1 MFTKS
6 DGPRVFGLPCGV
18 RFPFALKDGLMQRLN
33 LQSPDALA
41 RVEIFVNSAR
51 MRKDLKLAFDDGQT
65 HFLPKI
71 RLITELGS
79 DVAARDVD
87 AGVSGLR
94 RRLELSQLVARFLD
108 QEPDFAA
115 RSTIYDLADSLAA
128 LLAEMHE
135 EGVSPADLDAINIED
150 TSGHWTRARRFMSII
165 SDFFD
170 PTQNQPPM
178 PEARLKMVV
187 DLLRESW
194 DAAPPQHPI
203 IVAGSTGSRGTTS
216 AFMELVANLP
226 QGAVVL
232 PGVDFGMSADTWDKI
247 ESSDAFEHP
256 QARFSSLAKRLGIA
270 PRAIENWAPD
280 ATENTARN
288 ALVSLALRPA
298 PVTDQWMTDGP
309 RFKNVAEAC
318 QDLTLIEAPD
328 ARSEAVSIAL
338 ALRKAA
344 EDGQKAALIT
354 PDRALARHVTAVLDR
369 WDIAPDDSA
378 GIPLNQT
385 PPGRLLRHVSSALGR
400 PTSSEDL
407 LVLLK
412 HPLVARG
419 VVARG
424 ADDEK
429 GMRGFHLLWTRNL
442 EQKLRK
448 YGPAFPARSD
458 LMAWA
463 EKPKDSEVVDPNLVA
478 WSAWVSDII
487 ESLQAADTAHLEE
500 HLKRVI
506 ALSEMLVCG
515 PNSSDSS
522 ELWQQSAGREA
533 LRVITELTAEAPHG
547 GHMTTHEF
555 ASLFNAIVGRG
566 LARDPSPKHPGIL
579 IWGTLEARAQ
589 GADLVILGGL
599 NETVW
604 PAAPAPDPW
613 FSRDMRKQAGLLP
626 PEQQIG
632 LAAHDFQQAIGASS
646 VILTRAK
653 RNAEAETVASR
664 WVIRLT
670 NLLAGMSD
678 EGADALAQMRARG
691 NVFIDMARVLERPS
705 EQETVPMAHRPS
717 PRPPYAAR
725 PRQLSVTRIET
736 LVRDPYQIYASRI
749 LRLNKLNPLTQS
761 ADPRDRGTAFHKVM
775 EEFVAHTRDETPS
788 EAAARF
794 VATAE
799 TVLEQ
804 TVLWPAARR
813 IWLGRLKKIA
823 LPLVMREAENRKI
836 GTPVATE
843 VKGGYHFKDID
854 FSLTC
859 EADRIDE
866 TEGGDYIIYDYKTG
880 APPSKKQTETLRM
893 QLHLEAI
900 MLENGGFKGI
910 HTGRVFE
917 VAYLGLDGKT
927 SQTRLP
933 LLPGDTQKIE
943 ARFTDLIRNYDDP
956 AQGYTSRRIIQSVSF
971 AGDFDHLARV
981 GEWSDSDAPVPE
993 DVQ

>member
-1 MFTKS
+1 MFTQTDK
-6 DGPRVFGLPCGV
+6 PRVYGLPCGAH
-18 RFPFALKDGLMQRLN
+18 FPFALKNGLMERMK

-41 RVEIFVNSAR
+41 RVEIFVNSSR
-51 MRKDLKLAFDDGQT
+51 MRKDLKAAFDDGGT

-71 RLITELGS
+71 RLITDLGT
-79 DVAARDVD
+79 DIAARDVTQ
-87 AGVSGLR
+87 GVSGLR

-115 RSTIYDLADSLAA
+115 RSTIYDLADSLAG
-128 LLAEMHE
+128 LLAEMHD
-135 EGVSPADLDAINIED
+135 EGVSPADLDTINIED

-170 PTQNQPPM
+170 PTKNQPPM

-187 DLLRESW
+187 DLLSDSW
-194 DAAPPQHPI
+194 SASPPTHPI

-232 PGVDFGMSADTWDKI
+232 PGVDFDITAETWDKI
-247 ESSDAFEHP
+247 DDSDAFEHP
-256 QARFSSLAKRLGIA
+256 QARFSTFAKKVGIA
-270 PRAIENWAPD
+270 PRQIENWASASD
-280 ATENTARN
+280 ENKTRN
-288 ALVSLALRPA
+288 RLISLALRPA
-298 PVTDQWMTDGP
+298 PVTDQWMTEGP
-309 RFKNVAEAC
+309 NFKNVSDAC
-318 QDLTLIEAPD
+318 DDLTLIEAPD
-328 ARSEAVSIAL
+328 SRSEAVSIAL

-344 EDGQKAALIT
+344 QDGQKAALIT

-385 PPGRLLRHVSSALGR
+385 PPGRLLRHVSTALGR
-400 PTSSEDL
+400 QMSSEDL

-412 HPLVARG
+412 HPLVASG
-419 VVARG
+419 M
-424 ADDEK
+424 ADDE
-429 GMRGFHLLWTRNL
+429 GIRGFHLLWTRRL
-442 EQKLRK
+442 ERQLRR
-448 YGPAFPARSD
+448 YGPAFPLRDD
-458 LMAWA
+458 LLDWA
-463 EKPKDSEVVDPNLVA
+463 ERPGDTGSVDTDLVA
-478 WSAWVSDII
+478 WAMWVSDIF
-487 ESLQAADTAHLEE
+487 EHVKDSGTSHLSQ
-500 HLKRVI
+500 HLDRVI
-506 ALSEMLVCG
+506 QLSEALVAG
-515 PNSSDSS
+515 PNSNDAK
-522 ELWQQSAGREA
+522 ELWSQSAGREA
-533 LRVITELTAEAPHG
+533 LRVVTELHSEAQHG

-566 LARDPSPKHPGIL
+566 LARDPSPKHPDIM

-599 NETVW
+599 NETIW

-613 FSRDMRKQAGLLP
+613 FSRDMRKQVGLLP

-632 LAAHDFQQAIGASS
+632 LAAHDFQQAVGAKT

-678 EGADALAQMRARG
+678 EGAKALAQMRARG
-691 NVFIDMARVLERPS
+691 DVFVDMARALERPDHS
-705 EQETVPMAHRPS
+705 VPSAHRPS
-717 PRPPYAAR
+717 PRPPYEAR

-736 LVRDPYQIYASRI
+736 LVRDPYQIYASRV
-749 LRLNKLNPLTQS
+749 LRLSKLNPLTQS

-775 EEFVAHTRDETPS
+775 EEFVAQSRDETHT
-788 EAAARF
+788 EAAARLI
-794 VATAE
+794 ATAE
-799 TVLEQ
+799 RVLED

-813 IWLGRLKKIA
+813 VWLGRLKKIA
-823 LPLVMREAENRKI
+823 LPLVMREAENREK
-836 GTPVATE
+836 GRPVATE
-843 VKGGYHFKDID
+843 IKGAHHFKDID

-880 APPSKKQTETLRM
+880 SPPSKKQTETLNM

-900 MLENGGFKGI
+900 MLENGGFQGV

-917 VAYLGLDGKT
+917 LAYLGLDGNTK
-927 SQTRLP
+927 QTRLP
-933 LLPGDTQKIE
+933 LSPGDTQKIE
-943 ARFTDLIRNYDDP
+943 ERFTALIRNYDDP
-956 AQGYTSRRIIQSVSF
+956 DQGYTSRRIVQSVSY

-981 GEWSDSDAPVPE
+981 GEWSDSDAPFPE

>member
-1 MFTKS
+1 MFT
-6 DGPRVFGLPCGV
+6 DTDRPRVYGLPCGV
-18 RFPFALKDGLMQRLN
+18 RFPFALKEGLMERLKF
-33 LQSPDALA
+33 QSPEALA
-41 RVEIFVNSAR
+41 RVEIFVNSSR

-71 RLITELGS
+71 RLITELGA
-79 DVAARDVD
+79 DIAARDV
-87 AGVSGLR
+87 ATGVSGLR

-128 LLAEMHE
+128 LLSEMHD

-165 SDFFD
+165 SAFFD
-170 PTQNQPPM
+170 PTQDQPPM

-187 DLLRESW
+187 DLLSETW
-194 DAAPPQHPI
+194 DASPPAHPI

-216 AFMELVANLP
+216 AFMQRVANLP

-232 PGVDFGMSADTWDKI
+232 PGVDFGITSETWEKIDKT
-247 ESSDAFEHP
+247 DAYEHP
-256 QARFSSLAKRLGIA
+256 QARFSHFAKKVGIS
-270 PRAIENWAPD
+270 PRSIENWAISID
-280 ATENTARN
+280 ENSTRN
-288 ALVSLALRPA
+288 QLISLALRPA
-298 PVTDQWMTDGP
+298 PVTDQWMTEGP
-309 RFKNVAEAC
+309 NFKNISEAC
-318 QDLTLIEAPD
+318 DDLTLIEAPD
-328 ARSEAVSIAL
+328 SRCEAVSIAL

-344 EDGQKAALIT
+344 EDGKKAALIT

-385 PPGRLLRHVSSALGR
+385 PPGRLLRHVSATLGQEV
-400 PTSSEDL
+400 SSEVL

-419 VVARG
+419 ETDG
-424 ADDEK
+424 ESI
-429 GMRGFHLLWTRNL
+429 RGFHLLWTRTL
-442 EQKLRK
+442 EKHLRR
-448 YGPAFPARSD
+448 YGPAFPTRDD
-458 LMAWA
+458 LLAWA
-463 EKPKDSEVVDPNLVA
+463 EKPSGNGLIDADLVA
-478 WSAWVSDII
+478 WAKWISDVI
-487 ESLQAADTAHLEE
+487 ESLKDSGTCHLSAHLD
-500 HLKRVI
+500 RVI
-506 ALSEMLVCG
+506 ALSETLVCG
-515 PNSSDSS
+515 PKSRDAS
-522 ELWQQSAGREA
+522 ELWSQSAGREA
-533 LRVITELTAEAPHG
+533 LRVVTELKFESQHG
-547 GHMTTHEF
+547 GHMTTYEF
-555 ASLFNAIVGRG
+555 ANLFNAIVGRG
-566 LARDPSPKHPGIL
+566 LARDPSPKHPDIM

-604 PAAPAPDPW
+604 PTAPKPDPW

-632 LAAHDFQQAIGASS
+632 LAAHDFQQAVGAKT
-646 VILTRAK
+646 VILARAK

-678 EGADALAQMRARG
+678 EGADALQNMRARG
-691 NVFIDMARVLERPS
+691 DVFINMARALERPDVS
-705 EQETVPMAHRPS
+705 VPSAQRPS

-736 LVRDPYQIYASRI
+736 LVRDPYQIYASRV
-749 LRLNKLNPLTQS
+749 LRLSKLNPLTQS

-775 EEFVAHTRDETPS
+775 EEFVAQTREETPN
-788 EAAARF
+788 EGAARLI
-794 VATAE
+794 ATAE
-799 TVLEQ
+799 RVLEE

-813 IWLGRLKKIA
+813 VWLGRLKKIA
-823 LPLVMREAENRKI
+823 LPLVVREVENRAK

-843 VKGGYHFKDID
+843 IKGAYHFKDID

-859 EADRIDE
+859 EADRIDQ
-866 TEGGDYIIYDYKTG
+866 TQGGDYIIYDYKTG
-880 APPSKKQTETLRM
+880 SPPTKNQTETLNM

-900 MLENGGFKGI
+900 MLENGGFSGLNA
-910 HTGRVFE
+910 GRVFE
-917 VAYLGLDGKT
+917 LAYLGLDGATK
-927 SQTRLP
+927 QTRLP
-933 LLPGDTQKIE
+933 LSPGDTQKIE
-943 ARFTDLIRNYDDP
+943 DRFTALIQNYDDP
-956 AQGYTSRRIIQSVSF
+956 AQGYTSRRIVQSVSF
-971 AGDFDHLARV
+971 TGDFDHLARV
-981 GEWSDSDAPVPE
+981 GEWSDSDAPCPE

>member
-1 MFTKS
+1 MFT
-6 DGPRVFGLPCGV
+6 DTDRPRVYGLPCGV
-18 RFPFALKDGLMQRLN
+18 RFPFALKEGLMERLKF
-33 LQSPDALA
+33 QSPEALA
-41 RVEIFVNSAR
+41 RVEIFVNSSR

-71 RLITELGS
+71 RLITELGA
-79 DVAARDVD
+79 DIAARDV
-87 AGVSGLR
+87 ATGVSGLR

-128 LLAEMHE
+128 LLSEMHD

-165 SDFFD
+165 SAFFD
-170 PTQNQPPM
+170 PTQDQPPM

-187 DLLRESW
+187 DLLSETW
-194 DAAPPQHPI
+194 DASPPAHPI

-216 AFMELVANLP
+216 AFMQRVANLP

-232 PGVDFGMSADTWDKI
+232 PGVDFGITSETWEKI
-247 ESSDAFEHP
+247 DETDAYEHP
-256 QARFSSLAKRLGIA
+256 QARFSHFAKKVGIS
-270 PRAIENWAPD
+270 PRSIENWAISID
-280 ATENTARN
+280 ENSTRN
-288 ALVSLALRPA
+288 QLISLALRPA
-298 PVTDQWMTDGP
+298 PVTDQWMTEGP
-309 RFKNVAEAC
+309 NFKNISEAC
-318 QDLTLIEAPD
+318 DDLTLIEAPD
-328 ARSEAVSIAL
+328 SRSEAVSIAL

-344 EDGQKAALIT
+344 EDGKKAALIT

-385 PPGRLLRHVSSALGR
+385 PPGRLLRHVSATLGQEV
-400 PTSSEDL
+400 SSEVL

-419 VVARG
+419 ETDG
-424 ADDEK
+424 ESI
-429 GMRGFHLLWTRNL
+429 RGFHLLWTRTL
-442 EQKLRK
+442 EKHLRR
-448 YGPAFPARSD
+448 YGPAFPTRDD
-458 LMAWA
+458 LLAWA
-463 EKPKDSEVVDPNLVA
+463 EKPSDNGLIDPDLVA
-478 WSAWVSDII
+478 WAKWISDVI
-487 ESLQAADTAHLEE
+487 ESLKDSGTCHLSAHLD
-500 HLKRVI
+500 RVI
-506 ALSEMLVCG
+506 ALSETLVCG
-515 PNSSDSS
+515 PKSRDAS
-522 ELWQQSAGREA
+522 ELWSQSAGREA
-533 LRVITELTAEAPHG
+533 LRVVTELKFESQHG
-547 GHMTTHEF
+547 GHMTTYEF
-555 ASLFNAIVGRG
+555 ANLFNAIVGRG
-566 LARDPSPKHPGIL
+566 LARDPSPKHPDIM

-604 PAAPAPDPW
+604 PTAPKPDPW

-632 LAAHDFQQAIGASS
+632 LAAHDFQQAVGAKT
-646 VILTRAK
+646 VILARAK

-678 EGADALAQMRARG
+678 EGADALQNMRARG
-691 NVFIDMARVLERPS
+691 DVFINMARALERPDVS
-705 EQETVPMAHRPS
+705 VPSAQRPS

-736 LVRDPYQIYASRI
+736 LVRDPYQIYASRV
-749 LRLNKLNPLTQS
+749 LRLSKLNPLTQS

-775 EEFVAHTRDETPS
+775 EEFVAQTREETPN
-788 EAAARF
+788 EGAARLI
-794 VATAE
+794 ATAE
-799 TVLEQ
+799 RVLEE

-813 IWLGRLKKIA
+813 VWLGRLKKIA
-823 LPLVMREAENRKI
+823 LPLVVREVENRAK

-843 VKGGYHFKDID
+843 IKGAYHFKDID

-859 EADRIDE
+859 EADRIDQ
-866 TEGGDYIIYDYKTG
+866 TQGGDYIIYDYKTG
-880 APPSKKQTETLRM
+880 SPPTKKQTETLNM

-900 MLENGGFKGI
+900 MLENGGFSGLNA
-910 HTGRVFE
+910 GRVFE
-917 VAYLGLDGKT
+917 LAYLGLDGATK
-927 SQTRLP
+927 QTRLP
-933 LLPGDTQKIE
+933 LSPGDTQKIE
-943 ARFTDLIRNYDDP
+943 DRFTALIQNYDDP
-956 AQGYTSRRIIQSVSF
+956 AQGYTSRRIVQSVSF
-971 AGDFDHLARV
+971 TGDFDHLARV
-981 GEWSDSDAPVPE
+981 GEWSDSDAPCPE

>member
-1 MFTKS
+1 MFTET
-6 DGPRVFGLPCGV
+6 DRPRVYGLPCGV
-18 RFPFALKDGLMQRLN
+18 RFPFALKDGLMERLK

-41 RVEIFVNSAR
+41 RVEIFVNSSR
-51 MRKDLKLAFDDGQT
+51 MRKDLKLAFDDGGT

-71 RLITELGS
+71 RLITDLGT
-79 DVAARDVD
+79 DIAARDV
-87 AGVSGLR
+87 ATGVSGLR

-115 RSTIYDLADSLAA
+115 RSTIYDLADSLAG
-128 LLAEMHE
+128 LLSEMHD

-165 SDFFD
+165 STFFD

-187 DLLRESW
+187 DLLSDSW
-194 DAAPPQHPI
+194 SATPPSHPI

-216 AFMELVANLP
+216 AFMKLVASLP

-232 PGVDFGMSADTWDKI
+232 PGVDFDISAETWDKI
-247 ESSDAFEHP
+247 HETDAFEHP
-256 QARFSSLAKRLGIA
+256 QARFSAFANKLGIS
-270 PRAIENWAPD
+270 PRGIEKWVKNSD
-280 ATENTARN
+280 ENVTLN
-288 ALVSLALRPA
+288 QLVSLALRPA
-298 PVTDQWMTDGP
+298 PVTDQWMTEGP
-309 RFKNVAEAC
+309 NFKNVSDAC
-318 QDLTLIEAPD
+318 NDLTLIEAPD
-328 ARSEAVSIAL
+328 SRSEAVSIAL

-344 EDGQKAALIT
+344 EDGKKAALIT

-385 PPGRLLRHVSSALGR
+385 PPGRLLRHVSTALGR
-400 PTSSEDL
+400 AISSEDL

-419 VVARG
+419 MS
-424 ADDEK
+424 DDE
-429 GMRGFHLLWTRNL
+429 GIRGYHLLWTRNL
-442 EQKLRK
+442 ERHLRR
-448 YGPAFPARSD
+448 YGPAFPKRND
-458 LMAWA
+458 LLAFA
-463 EKPKDSEVVDPNLVA
+463 EKKSDDGTIDTALVA
-478 WSAWVSDII
+478 WAMWAADII
-487 ESLQAADTAHLEE
+487 ERLESSPIAHLSD
-500 HLKRVI
+500 HLDHVI
-506 ALSEMLVCG
+506 ELSETLVCG
-515 PNSSDSS
+515 PKSTDAT
-522 ELWQQSAGREA
+522 ELWAQSAGREA
-533 LRVITELTAEAPHG
+533 LRVVTELKFEAPHG
-547 GHMTTHEF
+547 GQMTTYEF
-555 ASLFNAIVGRG
+555 ASMFNAIVGRG
-566 LARDPSPKHPGIL
+566 LARDPSPKHPDIM

-589 GADLVILGGL
+589 GADVVILGGL

-613 FSRDMRKQAGLLP
+613 FSRDMRKQVGLLP

-632 LAAHDFQQAIGASS
+632 LAAHDFQQSIGAKT
-646 VILTRAK
+646 VILARAK

-678 EGADALAQMRARG
+678 DGANALAQMRARG
-691 NVFIDMARVLERPS
+691 DVFVDMARVLERPDV
-705 EQETVPMAHRPS
+705 TVPLAQRPS

-736 LVRDPYQIYASRI
+736 LVRDPYQIYASRV
-749 LRLNKLNPLTQS
+749 LRLSKLNPLTQA

-775 EEFVAHTRDETPS
+775 EEFVADSSDKTDETPS
-788 EAAARF
+788 EAAARLI
-794 VATAE
+794 ATAE
-799 TVLEQ
+799 HVLEN

-813 IWLGRLKKIA
+813 VWLGRLKKIA
-823 LPLVMREAENRKI
+823 LPLVLREAENREI
-836 GTPVATE
+836 GTPIATE
-843 VKGGYHFKDID
+843 AKGGYHFKDID

-866 TEGGDYIIYDYKTG
+866 TKGGDYIIYDYKTG
-880 APPSKKQTETLRM
+880 SPPTKKQTETLKM
-893 QLHLEAI
+893 QLHLEAV
-900 MLENGGFKGI
+900 MLENGGFKGLN
-910 HTGRVFE
+910 TGRVFE
-917 VAYLGLDGKT
+917 LAYLGLDGNTK
-927 SQTRLP
+927 QTRLP

-943 ARFTDLIRNYDDP
+943 DRFIDLIKNYDDP
-956 AQGYTSRRIIQSVSF
+956 EQGYTSRRIVQSVSF

-981 GEWSDSDAPVPE
+981 GEWSDSDAPFPE